1 MGVSN
6 AKKTVQIIIGA
17 DTVVF
22 TNADQMQFM
31 LDCNRLMRDASVM
44 RKSESEING
53 IPRPAYDSAILRAA
67 IEGVRV

>member
-1 MGVSN
+1 ML
-6 AKKTVQIIIGA
+6 KKLYRLIIGA

-31 LDCNRLMRDASVM
+31 LDCNRLMREASVR

-53 IPRPAYDSAILRAA
+53 IPRPKYESALLRAA
-67 IEGVRV
+67 IEGVRA

>member
-1 MGVSN
+1 ML
-6 AKKTVQIIIGA
+6 KKLYRIIVGA

-31 LDCNRLMRDASVM
+31 LDCNRLMREDSV
-44 RKSESEING
+44 RRLSEYEING

-67 IEGVRV
+67 IEGVRA